1 MSEWLVEVVKLG
13 AVRKHPNADSLS
25 MTDVHDGY
33 PVVFRTGEFKEGD
46 VAVYVPVDSIVP
58 DDPAYAFLQG
68 KRRIKARK
76 IRGEYSQGLLL
87 QVSPEM
93 SVCAA
98 ISDISLVPGTIVHD
112 FLGITKWEPKE
123 ERATFGGIQ
132 EKGPEGWDFVKYTSI
147 EGLRRHKHILEL
159 GEQVVLTEKIHGSNG
174 RFCWDGERLWVG
186 SRNEIKKEDPK
197 TFWWQVAGSLGLAER
212 LKRFPKTIFFGE
224 VYGKGVQDL
233 SYDLQDRDF
242 IVFDTFDVTT
252 MRWNDW
258 WVTQDLAYLLGLKV
272 VPVLYEDPWKG
283 FEEHQA
289 LAEGVSTVAGHVR
302 EGFVVKPVTERWH
315 PRVGR
320 VIFKLVGEGYN
331 LRKDE

>member
-98 ISDISLVPGTIVHD
+98 FRTFRMTFRTEISSFLTRLMSPRCVGTT
-112 FLGITKWEPKE
+112 G
-123 ERATFGGIQ
+123 
-132 EKGPEGWDFVKYTSI
+132 
-147 EGLRRHKHILEL
+147 
-159 GEQVVLTEKIHGSNG
+159 
-174 RFCWDGERLWVG
+174 G
-186 SRNEIKKEDPK
+186 SRR
-197 TFWWQVAGSLGLAER
+197 T
-212 LKRFPKTIFFGE
+212 
-224 VYGKGVQDL
+224 
-233 SYDLQDRDF
+233 
-242 IVFDTFDVTT
+242 
-252 MRWNDW
+252 
-258 WVTQDLAYLLGLKV
+258 LLTS
-272 VPVLYEDPWKG
+272 W
-283 FEEHQA
+283 A
-289 LAEGVSTVAGHVR
+289 
-302 EGFVVKPVTERWH
+302 
-315 PRVGR
+315 
-320 VIFKLVGEGYN
+320 
-331 LRKDE
+331 